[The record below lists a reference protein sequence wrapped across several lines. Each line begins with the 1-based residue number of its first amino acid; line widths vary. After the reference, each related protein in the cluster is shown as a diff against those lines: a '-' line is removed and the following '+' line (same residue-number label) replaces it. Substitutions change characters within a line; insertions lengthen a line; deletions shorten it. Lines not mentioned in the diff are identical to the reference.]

1 MADFKRA
8 FRLSRASGSDVRAA
22 VDEELRH
29 HLESEVEELVA
40 EGWTEAHAWAEAR
53 RRFGDMEETR
63 AYCERMQAE
72 RGRSERRKE
81 MMSMD
86 DLALDLKYAFRAIR
100 RSPGYAGLVVVTL
113 AFGIAA
119 NTTMF
124 SVMNPYLFRPLP
136 FGEAEEL
143 VQVNQ
148 VDPVMGFD
156 MARFSFPQYVDWRA
170 RTRAFDDLA
179 AYNYGSI
186 NVTGVEAP
194 EQMTYGRLTENM
206 FDVLDVQAAY
216 GRAFLPGDGAPG
228 AEPVVVLD
236 HGLWE
241 RRYQGD
247 PTLVGRPI
255 TLDGVQHTVVGV
267 MPPEFNFPYGE
278 VKIWVPLR
286 ASATDD
292 RDREVYL
299 IIGRLADGWTL
310 DAAHDELSGIQAEL
324 SRQYPDVDGLMAG
337 VTIKPIR
344 EALNFA
350 WDIVNVLF
358 VILLA
363 AVGFVLLIACA
374 NVASL
379 TMARAS
385 GRVREVSVRAALG
398 AARGR
403 LVRQLVTESVVLAIL
418 GGVLGVGIAYLLTAL
433 IDPVIP
439 EGLFKIGGVSLDGLV
454 LAFSLLV
461 TLATPVVFGLLP
473 ALNASKTDLVTGLK
487 EGSKGSSSLGASKG
501 RSVLV
506 AAQVALAV
514 VLITGAGLTLR
525 SFVAVQALDLGF
537 DPDGVVTAEVTLPNL
552 EYPSGEERRAF
563 LAETVATI
571 GRLPGVQAAS
581 TVQWLPQNH
590 ETVPVQTVPSS
601 MAGTPG
607 EEWPLATFN
616 RVHAGYF
623 EAMSIDL
630 VAGRDFTVT
639 DGIDSEAVT
648 IVNRR
653 LAERFWPSGEAVGQ
667 TLLTGDPTD
676 PATITVIGVVEDIFH
691 ENLDPDDV
699 GPQMYR
705 PAMQGSAGRFFV
717 VARTQGD
724 PASLAP
730 SIRSTLSELVPDLP
744 LTIRPMDEVVAE
756 NDAQWRLASFFLAI
770 FGGGA
775 ILLATLGIYGLIS
788 YSVAQRKREM
798 AVRIAMGAS
807 ARDIGRRVVGD
818 GLKLTLI
825 GLAVGLAASV
835 GLGQLVSAVLFGVS
849 PTDPITLVSVL
860 GLFLMVAA
868 LASFVPAA
876 RASRTS
882 PIEVLRAE

>member
-8 FRLSRASGSDVRAA
+8 FRLDRASREDVRSA
-22 VDEELRH
+22 VDDELRH
-29 HLESEVEELVA
+29 HLESEVEELLA
-40 EGWTEAHAWAEAR
+40 QGWTEAHAWAEAR
-53 RRFGDMEETR
+53 RRFGDVEGTR
-63 AYCERMQAE
+63 AYCERMQTE
-72 RGRSERRKE
+72 RGRRERRQE

-86 DLALDLKYAFRAIR
+86 ELGQDLRHAFRAIR
-100 RSPGYAGLVVVTL
+100 RAPGYAGLVVLTL

-119 NTTMF
+119 NTTIF

-148 VDPVMGFD
+148 VDPVLGFD

-179 AYNYGSI
+179 AYNYGST

-206 FDVLDVQAAY
+206 FDVLDVQPAY
-216 GRAFLPGDGAPG
+216 GRTFLAGDGAPG

-241 RRYQGD
+241 RRYQAD
-247 PTLVGRPI
+247 PALIGRPI

-267 MPPEFNFPYGE
+267 MPPSFNFPYGE
-278 VKIWVPLR
+278 VKIWVPLQ

-292 RDREVYL
+292 RDREAYL

-310 DAAHDELSGIQAEL
+310 DEARDELTGIQAEL
-324 SRQYPDVDGLMAG
+324 SRQYPDVDGRMAG

-350 WDIVNVLF
+350 WDIVTVLF
-358 VILLA
+358 VVLLA

-385 GRVREVSVRAALG
+385 GRVREVSVRSALG

-403 LVRQLVTESVVLAIL
+403 LVRQLVTESVVLALL
-418 GGVLGVGIAYLLTAL
+418 GGALGVGMAFVLTAL
-433 IDPVIP
+433 IDPVVP
-439 EGLFKIGGVSLDGLV
+439 EGLFKIGGVKVDGLV
-454 LAFSLLV
+454 LGFSMVV
-461 TLATPVVFGLLP
+461 TLATPIVFGLLP
-473 ALNASKTDLVTGLK
+473 ALSASKVDLVTGLK
-487 EGSKGSSSLGASKG
+487 EGSKSSGGLGTSRG
-501 RSVLV
+501 RRVLV
-506 AAQVALAV
+506 AGQVALAV
-514 VLITGAGLTLR
+514 VLLTGAGLTLR
-525 SFVAVQALDLGF
+525 SFLSVQALDLGF
-537 DPDGVVTAEVTLPNL
+537 DPDRVVAVELTLPSQ
-552 EYPSGEERRAF
+552 EYPTGEERRAF
-563 LAETVATI
+563 LSETVEII
-571 GRLPGVQAAS
+571 GGLPGVEAAS

-601 MAGTPG
+601 LAGTPG

-616 RVHAGYF
+616 RVHPGYF

-630 VAGRDFTVT
+630 VAGRDFTT
-639 DGIDSEAVT
+639 ADGIDSEPVT
-648 IVNRR
+648 VVNRR
-653 LAERFWPSGEAVGQ
+653 FADRFWPAGDAVGQ
-667 TLLTGDPTD
+667 TILTGDPAD
-676 PATITVIGVVEDIFH
+676 PSTVTVVGVVEDIFH
-691 ENLDPDDV
+691 ANLDPDDV
-699 GPQMYR
+699 RPQMYR
-705 PAMQGSAGRFFV
+705 PALQGAAGRFFV
-717 VARTQGD
+717 VARSQGD

-730 SIRSTLSELVPDLP
+730 SIRSTLSERVPDLP
-744 LTIRPMDEVVAE
+744 LIIRPMDEVVAE
-756 NDAQWRLASFFLAI
+756 NDVQWRLSSFFLSI
-770 FGGGA
+770 FGSGA

-788 YSVAQRKREM
+788 YSVAQREREM

-807 ARDIGRRVVGD
+807 AADIRRRVVGD
-818 GLKLTLI
+818 GIKLTLI
-825 GLAVGLAASV
+825 GLAVGLAAAI
-835 GLGQLVSAVLFGVS
+835 GLGQLMSAVLFGV
-849 PTDPITLVSVL
+849 DPADPVTLAMVL
-860 GLFLMVAA
+860 ALFLAVAA
-868 LASFVPAA
+868 IASFVPAA

-882 PIEVLRAE
+882 PIAVLRAE